1 MDYVLIHKP
10 VGALPP
16 EAMKL
21 TLEMAK
27 RLRAKPQ
34 EFVPGGKVI
43 GSYYAIGMQ
52 EIFCIWSVPNIDAL
66 TGLLR
71 NMSIAGWN
79 TEVIPVENGQTAIES
94 IEKAMQDMMAQ
105 MKGK

>member
-10 VGALPP
+10 IGLVPP
-16 EAMKL
+16 EGMKL
-21 TLEMAK
+21 AMDMSK
-27 RLRAKPQ
+27 KLRANPQ

-43 GSYYAIGMQ
+43 ASYYAIGKQ
-52 EIFCIWSVPNIDAL
+52 EIFCIWNVPTIDAF

-71 NMSIAGWN
+71 MMSIAGWD
-79 TEVIPVENGQTAIES
+79 TDVIPVENGQTAIES
-94 IEKAMQDMMAQ
+94 IEKTMMDMMAQ